1 MNTGNSAS
9 FAIAPYNLSC
19 LARAPP
25 PTVAGAMQVYLG
37 KICGPFDILR
47 AFREEFE
54 EFLDQQSADYHL
66 LQTEQNWAGLL
77 RLYSS
82 IIEGCPLRCQGNG
95 GSHVKTVLVRKV
107 PVEAH
112 SDRKSTR
119 LNSSHLG

>member
-1 MNTGNSAS
+1 
-9 FAIAPYNLSC
+9 
-19 LARAPP
+19 
-25 PTVAGAMQVYLG
+25 MQEYLG

-54 EFLDQQSADYHL
+54 EFLDQQSVDYHL

-82 IIEGCPLRCQGNG
+82 IIEGCPLRCQGNS

-107 PVEAH
+107 PVVAH
-112 SDRKSTR
+112 SSADQVYLR
-119 LNSSHLG
+119 LQWVWVHDEMETVLQDSAYVYPPASS